1 MWYSYKL
8 FLLFWSFFFKARFS
22 LIIHRVTG
30 PRKTVENI
38 SFSLL
43 LSSSLF
49 FVVVVLVVAIK
60 VTRRR
65 QIIKTSNKR
74 SSVLQCLFVHRYH
87 HPSLRRYEAVKITLL
102 TREDVRLHIKK
113 HHRRGT
119 EEKR

>member
-1 MWYSYKL
+1 MWYNFYFSGVGDP
-8 FLLFWSFFFKARFS
+8 FFFQSEILS
-22 LIIHRVTG
+22 LIIHRTTKNSG
-30 PRKTVENI
+30 KHI
-38 SFSLL
+38 F

-49 FVVVVLVVAIK
+49 FFVVVLIVAIK

-102 TREDVRLHIKK
+102 TREDVRLHNKK
-113 HHRRGT
+113 HRRRGT

>member
-1 MWYSYKL
+1 MCGTTCFT
-8 FLLFWSFFFKARFS
+8 FLLRVGDPFFFQSEILTWTTKNCGKHIF
-22 LIIHRVTG
+22 
-30 PRKTVENI
+30 
-38 SFSLL
+38 
-43 LSSSLF
+43 LSSSTASLF
-49 FVVVVLVVAIK
+49 FFVAVLVVAIK

-74 SSVLQCLFVHRYH
+74 SSVFLQCLFVHRYH
-87 HPSLRRYEAVKITLL
+87 HPSVRRYEAVKITLR